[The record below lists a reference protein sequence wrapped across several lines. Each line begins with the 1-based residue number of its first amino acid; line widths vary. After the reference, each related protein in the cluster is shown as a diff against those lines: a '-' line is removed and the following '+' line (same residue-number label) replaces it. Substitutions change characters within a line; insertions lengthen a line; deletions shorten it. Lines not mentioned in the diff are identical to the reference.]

1 MARDIYE
8 DHDEV
13 SEAPP
18 ERLSSG
24 LIILTT
30 VVLLVAIFFMQK
42 ALGKHYNAGMFAD
55 KKGEAPPEPPP
66 AE

>member
-13 SEAPP
+13 SEAPR
-18 ERLSSG
+18 EMLSSG
-24 LIILTT
+24 LIIITT
-30 VVLLVAIFFMQK
+30 LVLLAACFFMQK
-42 ALGKHYNAGMFAD
+42 ALADHYGGGFLADGKSA
-55 KKGEAPPEPPP
+55 P